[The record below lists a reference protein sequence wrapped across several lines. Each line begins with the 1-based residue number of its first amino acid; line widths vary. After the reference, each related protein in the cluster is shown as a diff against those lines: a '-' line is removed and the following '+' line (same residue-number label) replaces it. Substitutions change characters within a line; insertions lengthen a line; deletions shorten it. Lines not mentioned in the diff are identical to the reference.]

1 MKTDELIMA
10 LQKLKVQTG
19 SLACLGCGHEHNCG
33 VHGCA
38 LIREAVTKLIEQ
50 NGWINPKEHLPERG
64 VPVDVQQMGTRP
76 SGNTAHLGRAAVFCR
91 RTESRNRC
99 AVLAAATAVAGGAGM
114 TITDL
119 LVNLDCIL
127 WLVLFFIVLHRVNFW
142 DGKFSELHEELLRTI
157 REEDKE

>member
-50 NGWINPKEHLPERG
+50 NGWINPKERLPERG
-64 VPVDVQQMGTRP
+64 LPECPMETEYPWIDADSDG
-76 SGNTAHLGRAAVFCR
+76 FC
-91 RTESRNRC
+91 NQG
-99 AVLAAATAVAGGAGM
+99 VKKKG
-114 TITDL
+114 
-119 LVNLDCIL
+119 
-127 WLVLFFIVLHRVNFW
+127 
-142 DGKFSELHEELLRTI
+142 EEHNNN
-157 REEDKE
+157 D